1 MNIEKLFSKKIA
13 RNIEGVVYA
22 NVVDNES
29 VKTEL
34 EEYVVT
40 DELVIHFRRFFEHY
54 LPAVQNP
61 NDPSIS
67 SSIGVWISGFFGSG
81 KSHFLKIL
89 SYLLSN
95 QVVDYNGKKVRAIE
109 LFDDKIKDRMLYGD
123 IHAAV
128 HRETDVILF
137 NIDSRANPED
147 KENAVLRVF
156 LKVFNERLGYSGDY
170 PHLAN
175 LERMLDDEGLYQSF
189 KDEFFS
195 LTNSTWESSR
205 KTFNFKKDKMI
216 KTLCKV
222 TNQSEESAREW
233 VNSLKTDFPLD
244 ISNFCNWVKEYLDKN
259 PERNI
264 VFLVD
269 EVGQFIGDNTQS
281 MLKLQTITEDLGSI
295 CGGRAW
301 VIVTSQS
308 DIDAALGDMEVKKG
322 NDFSKIQ
329 GRFKTRLSLSS
340 ANTNEVIQKRLLIK
354 SNDAR
359 NALGELFNQKGDV
372 LKNQLSFDNTTTAEL
387 ANYSNNVDFIDNYP
401 FIPYQ
406 YSLVQKVFESVR
418 NAGATGK
425 HLSRGERSLLD
436 AFQNAAL
443 QVRNENVGCLIPFY
457 RFYPPIEEFLDTS
470 VKNTITQGCAK
481 KAINE
486 FDGNILK
493 TLFLLRYVKT
503 VSSTLENLV
512 TLTVDE
518 IDADKITL
526 KKKIEESLIRLERE
540 ILISRNDN
548 VYLFLTN
555 EEVEIQNEIKR
566 TQVEPSEYTNK
577 LAKIMLGDVI
587 TSGSKYRY
595 PLNGQD
601 FDISRFCDGVPQD
614 GKIEN
619 DLVLKIISPLQIG
632 YKDYEQDSYC
642 VSASNQDNG
651 CVLIRLPEDK
661 KIWEELSIFLQTEE
675 FLKHN
680 NKATRPEQDKLLSE
694 KGSENTKRGKNLIT
708 QFRNLVE
715 QADIFAIGNKLNPKG
730 TNFTKIVEEAYR
742 YVIENSFK
750 YLNVLKANDDPLREL
765 KAVVMADDI
774 ATLGIDLNDPEQ
786 NAQAIMELDRFI
798 QGNDELNRAMYLKEM
813 LGHFGRR
820 PYGWRREEV
829 MLLLAKLGLAGKVSF
844 TLQGNELPL
853 KRSYDAFNSVRS
865 HSEFRIRRTR
875 QHNDAQL
882 RKVKQIAKNL
892 FHKPF
897 NGNDKELAELFVNHF
912 EQWEKDLKI
921 FDQQANSVSQCPGK
935 KVIGTGLQLL
945 AGLTQLPSAYVLI
958 ERIIQDSSQLDEFAE
973 DLENLSD
980 FFARQFD
987 TWKQLS
993 LALNSK
999 FKANVQVL
1007 DKDADAAPA
1016 LTKLN
1021 EIYNSN
1027 NPYNQLKDVSG
1038 LIAKVEKAN
1047 LAMLEKRRSHAL
1059 SRVDVRIQLIESEL
1073 ESSHAEPVLRNKALY
1088 ALQECRKQIE
1098 STLIMA
1104 EIVAGQADSK
1114 QLETEALELI
1124 NLHLQ
1129 QQQKLMQL
1137 QLLEKKRL
1145 EEEAKK
1151 AAESGGNVE
1160 PVPGQ
1165 QAMPEPAP
1173 IPEPKVTSKP
1183 IKTLDPTDIEAAPGF
1198 IETQEQIDAY
1208 LIALRHEL
1216 ETAIKEGN
1224 RVRLDYAN

>member
-1 MNIEKLFSKKIA
+1 MHIEKLFSKELA
-13 RNIEGVVYA
+13 RNIEGVVQV
-22 NVVDNES
+22 NVVDNAS

-40 DELVIHFRRFFEHY
+40 DELLIHFRRFFEHY
-54 LPAVQNP
+54 LPAVQSP

-67 SSIGVWISGFFGSG
+67 SSIGVWVSGFFGSG

-95 QVVDYNGKKVRAIE
+95 QTVDYNGKQTKAIE
-109 LFDDKIKDRMLYGD
+109 FFDEKIKDRMLYGD

-128 HRETDVILF
+128 HRDTEVILF

-147 KENAVLRVF
+147 KENAILKVF

-175 LERMLDDEGLYQSF
+175 MERMLDDEGLYQSF
-189 KDEFFS
+189 KDEFFN
-195 LTNSTWESSR
+195 LTQATWERSR
-205 KTFNFKKDKMI
+205 KKFNFKKDQMV

-222 TNQSEESAREW
+222 TGQSEDSAREW

-259 PERNI
+259 PERSI

-269 EVGQFIGDNTQS
+269 EVGQFIGDNTQM
-281 MLKLQTITEDLGSI
+281 MLKLQTITEDLGSA

-301 VIVTSQS
+301 IIVTSQS
-308 DIDAALGDMEVKKG
+308 DIDAALGDLEVKKG

-340 ANTNEVIQKRLLIK
+340 ANTNEVIQKRLLMK
-354 SNDAR
+354 SDEAR
-359 NALGELFNQKGDV
+359 GELGGLFSQKGDV

-387 ANYSNNVDFIDNYP
+387 ANYSNNIDFIDNYP

-406 YSLVQKVFESVR
+406 YALVQKVFESVR

-443 QVRNENVGCLIPFY
+443 QVKDENVGCLIPFY

-470 VKNTITQGCAK
+470 VKNTIIQGCSK

-512 TLTVDE
+512 TLTVDQ
-518 IDADKITL
+518 IDADKIIL
-526 KKKIEESLIRLERE
+526 KKKIEDSLMRLERE
-540 ILISRNDN
+540 VLISRNDN
-548 VYLFLTN
+548 LYIFLTN

-566 TQVEPSEYTNK
+566 TQVEYSEQTSK

-595 PLNGQD
+595 PVNSQD
-601 FDISRFCDGVPQD
+601 FEISRYCNGVPQD
-614 GKIEN
+614 GKIDN
-619 DLVLKIISPLQIG
+619 DLVLKIVSPLQVG

-642 VSASNQDNG
+642 ISTSSQDNG

-661 KIWEELSIFLQTEE
+661 KTWNELSVFLQTEE

-694 KGSENTKRGKNLIT
+694 KGSENAKRGKNLKT
-708 QFRNLVE
+708 LFNNLVE
-715 QADIFAIGNKLNPKG
+715 DADIFAIGNKLNPKG
-730 TNFTKIVEEAYR
+730 VNFTKIVEEAYK

-750 YLNVLKANDDPLREL
+750 YLNILKASDDPLREL
-765 KAVVMADDI
+765 KAILSADDI
-774 ATLGIDLNDPEQ
+774 GQLGIDINDPNQ
-786 NAQAIMELDRFI
+786 NAQAILELNRYI
-798 QGNDELNRAMYLKEM
+798 QGNDELNRAIYLKDI

-829 MLLLAKLGLAGKVSF
+829 MVLLAKLGLAGKVSY

-875 QHNDAQL
+875 QHSDAQL

-897 NGNDKELAELFVNHF
+897 NGNDKELAELFVSHF
-912 EQWEKDLKI
+912 EQWEKDLKV
-921 FDQQANSVSQCPGK
+921 FQQQANSVSMCPGK
-935 KVIGTGLQLL
+935 KVIDKGLQLM
-945 AGLTQLPSAYVLI
+945 AGLTELPSDYVLI
-958 ERIIQDSSQLDEFAE
+958 ERIIQDSDQLDEFAE
-973 DLENLSD
+973 DLEDLSD
-980 FFARQFD
+980 FFTRQFD
-987 TWKQLS
+987 TWKQLAI
-993 LALNSK
+993 ALNSK
-999 FKANVQVL
+999 FKANIQVL
-1007 DKDADAAPA
+1007 EKDAEASPA
-1016 LTKLN
+1016 LKKLN
-1021 EIYNSN
+1021 EIFESD
-1027 NPYNQLKDVSG
+1027 NPYNQLKDVSV
-1038 LIAKVEKAN
+1038 LISKVEKAN
-1047 LAMLEKRRSHAL
+1047 QAILEKRRTHAL
-1059 SRVDVRIQLIESEL
+1059 ARVDVRIQLIESEL
-1073 ESSHAEPVLRNKALY
+1073 NNSHANSELCNKALY
-1088 ALQECRKQIE
+1088 ALQDCRKQIQ
-1098 STLIMA
+1098 STQVLA

-1114 QLETEALELI
+1114 ELETDALELI
-1124 NLHLQ
+1124 NLYLQ
-1129 QQQKLMQL
+1129 QQQKLIKL

-1145 EEEAKK
+1145 EDANKVAAKGEK
-1151 AAESGGNVE
+1151 VE
-1160 PVPGQ
+1160 PSPGQ
-1165 QAMPEPAP
+1165 PAKPEPAP
-1173 IPEPKVTSKP
+1173 ITAPKVTSKP
-1183 IKTLDPTDIEAAPGF
+1183 IKTLDPTDIDAAPGF
-1198 IETQEQIDAY
+1198 IETQEQIDTY
-1208 LIALRHEL
+1208 LNALRNEL

-1224 RVRLDYAN
+1224 RVRLDYSN

>member
-1 MNIEKLFSKKIA
+1 MKIIELFNNELD
-13 RNIEGVVYA
+13 RNIEGVVQA

-40 DELVIHFRRFFEHY
+40 DELLIHFRRFFEHY

-67 SSIGVWISGFFGSG
+67 SSIGVWVSGFFGSG

-95 QVVDYNGKKVRAIE
+95 KTVDYKGKKTKAIE
-109 LFDDKIKDRMLYGD
+109 FFDEKIKDRMLYGD

-128 HRETDVILF
+128 HRDTEVILF

-147 KENAVLRVF
+147 KENAILKVF
-156 LKVFNERLGYSGDY
+156 LKVFNERLGYCGDY

-175 LERMLDDEGLYQSF
+175 MERMLDDEGLYQSF
-189 KDEFFS
+189 KDEFLN
-195 LTNSTWESSR
+195 LTQATWESSR
-205 KTFNFKKDKMI
+205 KKFNFKKDQI
-216 KTLCKV
+216 VKTLCKV
-222 TNQSEESAREW
+222 TGQSEESAREW

-259 PERNI
+259 PEKSI

-269 EVGQFIGDNTQS
+269 EVGQFIGDNTQM
-281 MLKLQTITEDLGSI
+281 MLKLQTITEDLGTA

-301 VIVTSQS
+301 IIVTSQS
-308 DIDAALGDMEVKKG
+308 DIDAALGDLEVKKG

-340 ANTNEVIQKRLLIK
+340 ANTNEVIQKRLLMK
-354 SNDAR
+354 SDDAR
-359 NALGELFNQKGDV
+359 SELGGLFTQKGDV

-387 ANYSNNVDFIDNYP
+387 ASYSDNIDFIDNYP

-443 QVRNENVGCLIPFY
+443 QIRNESVGCLIPFY

-512 TLTVDE
+512 TLSVDE
-518 IDADKITL
+518 IDADKISL
-526 KKKIEESLIRLERE
+526 KKKIEASLNRLERE
-540 ILISRNDN
+540 VLISRNDN
-548 VYLFLTN
+548 LYIFLTN

-566 TQVEPSEYTNK
+566 TQVEYSEQTSK
-577 LAKIMLGDVI
+577 LAKIILGDVI

-595 PLNGQD
+595 PVNNQD
-601 FDISRFCDGVPQD
+601 FEISRYCNGVPQD
-614 GKIEN
+614 GKIDN
-619 DLVLKIISPLQIG
+619 DLILKIVSPLQVG

-642 VSASNQDNG
+642 LSTSSQDNG

-661 KIWEELSIFLQTEE
+661 KTWEELSIFLQTEE

-694 KGSENTKRGKNLIT
+694 KGSENAKRGKNLKALFI
-708 QFRNLVE
+708 NLVE
-715 QADIFAIGNKLNPKG
+715 EADIFAIGNKLNPKG
-730 TNFTKIVEEAYR
+730 ANFTKIVEEAYK

-750 YLNVLKANDDPLREL
+750 YLNVLKASDDPLREL
-765 KAVVMADDI
+765 KAILSADDI
-774 ATLGIDLNDPEQ
+774 AQLGIDITDPEQ
-786 NAQAIMELDRFI
+786 NAQAILELDRYI
-798 QGNDELNRAMYLKEM
+798 HGNDELNRAMYLRDM

-820 PYGWRREEV
+820 PFGWRREEV
-829 MLLLAKLGLAGKVSF
+829 MVLLAKLGLAGKVSF

-875 QHNDAQL
+875 QHSDAQL

-912 EQWEKDLKI
+912 SQWEKDLKA
-921 FDQQANSVSQCPGK
+921 FQQQANSVSMCPGK
-935 KVIGTGLQLL
+935 KVIDTGLQLM
-945 AGLTQLPSAYVLI
+945 AGLTELPSDYVLI
-958 ERIIQDSSQLDEFAE
+958 ERIIQDSNQLDEFAE
-973 DLENLSD
+973 DLEDLSD
-980 FFARQFD
+980 FFTRQFD

-993 LALNSK
+993 IALNSK
-999 FKANVQVL
+999 FKANAQVL
-1007 DKDADAAPA
+1007 EKDAEAGPA
-1016 LTKLN
+1016 LKKLN
-1021 EIYNSN
+1021 AIFESN

-1047 LAMLEKRRSHAL
+1047 QATLEKRRTHAL

-1073 ESSHAEPVLRNKALY
+1073 NNSHAESELRNKALY

-1098 STLIMA
+1098 NTQTLA

-1114 QLETEALELI
+1114 QLETDALELI

-1129 QQQKLMQL
+1129 QQQKLLQL
-1137 QLLEKKRL
+1137 QLLEKKGL
-1145 EEEAKK
+1145 EDEAKK
-1151 AAESGGNVE
+1151 AAAKGGQVK
-1160 PVPGQ
+1160 PTPDQ
-1165 QAMPEPAP
+1165 PAKPEP
-1173 IPEPKVTSKP
+1173 IPAPKVTSKP
-1183 IKTLDPTDIEAAPGF
+1183 IKTLDPTDIDAAPGF
-1198 IETQEQIDAY
+1198 IETQEQVDAY
-1208 LIALRHEL
+1208 LVALRNEL

-1224 RVRLDYAN
+1224 RVRLDYSS